1 VTRSRCRGFTLAE
14 ILVVL
19 IVIGIAAGITY
30 AQLESDPRQTLQREG
45 RRFAGALEHAAQL
58 AQWKNETLGVSASG
72 NAYRFWRRS
81 TDSEGDHW
89 IALSDDDLLTP
100 RALPEPLIAV
110 ARAYAGQTVPDE
122 AVLPLVPSGRN
133 EPYVIALAAPEWQ
146 LLLSADPLNRVAV
159 IGPIPR

>member
-1 VTRSRCRGFTLAE
+1 MTRSRCRGFTLAE